1 VPLRLSFAL
10 LGILPLAA
18 TAALLAAPAG
28 QASPGG
34 SAPTTPPASHRAAAQ
49 DAAPATAGGF
59 PYRVAETTLGNG
71 LKVVVIP
78 YDSPGT
84 VAYYTLVRTGS
95 RDEIEA
101 GHSGFAHFFEHM
113 MFRGTEKYS
122 QDRYTEVLKSMGAD
136 SNAFTTDDFT
146 LYHTV
151 GPSSRL
157 ETIAEMEADRFQ
169 NLKYSEE
176 AFRTE
181 SLAILGEYNKGA
193 SSPFQALEEKL
204 HDVAFSRHTY
214 KHTTIGFLADVK
226 AMPAYYEYSR
236 QFFAR
241 FYRPENCIL
250 VVVGDVVPQRVFDLA
265 TRYYAGWKTGYQ
277 AAAIPPE
284 PPQHEPRS
292 GHVDWPNPV
301 QPILVVSYHIP
312 AFSDRTVDSAALDVI
327 AQLLFAESS
336 PLYQD
341 LVAEKQW
348 VDLLQGSAD
357 TRRDSFLFSV
367 IARAKSPALVPKVKA
382 EIEHGIAELQAAP
395 VDPRRLERTLSH
407 IRNSFAL
414 RLDAPGNVAVAVASI
429 LALTG
434 DVHSLDRAVEQYA
447 RITPAD
453 IQRLARTVFVAS
465 NQTTVTLSGP
475 QPAAGSGKPQGGA
488 RHEESR

>member
-1 VPLRLSFAL
+1 VPLRTSLAL

-18 TAALLAAPAG
+18 ATALLAAPAG

-34 SAPTTPPASHRAAAQ
+34 PAPRHAAAAK
-49 DAAPATAGGF
+49 DAAPAPGGGGF
-59 PYRVAETTLGNG
+59 PYKVAETTLPNG
-71 LKVVVIP
+71 FKVVVIP

-95 RDEIEA
+95 RDEVEA

-113 MFRGTEKYS
+113 MFRGTEKFS
-122 QDRYTEVLKSMGAD
+122 QDRYNELLKGMGAD

-151 GPSSRL
+151 GPASQL
-157 ETIAEMEADRFQ
+157 ATIAEMEADRFE

-181 SLAILGEYNKGA
+181 ALAILGEYNKSA
-193 SSPFQALEEKL
+193 SSPFQPLNEKL
-204 HDVAFSRHTY
+204 HDVAFGSHTY

-226 AMPAYYEYSR
+226 AMPGYYDYSR

-241 FYRPENCIL
+241 FYRPENCTL
-250 VVVGDVVPQRVFDLA
+250 VVAGDVTPQQVFDLA
-265 TRYYAGWKTGYQ
+265 ARDYGGWKTGYK
-277 AAAIPPE
+277 APEIVPE
-284 PPQHEPRS
+284 PPQSAPRT

-301 QPILVVSYHIP
+301 QPILVMAYHIP
-312 AFSDRTVDSAALDVI
+312 AYSDRTDDSAALDVI

-348 VDLLQGSAD
+348 VDVLQGGAD
-357 TRRDSFLFSV
+357 SHRDPFLFSV
-367 IARAKSPALVPKVKA
+367 IARAKTLDLLPKVQQ
-382 EIEHGIAELQAAP
+382 EIEQGIAAMQAKPIDA
-395 VDPRRLERTLSH
+395 RRLARTLAH
-407 IRNSFAL
+407 IRNAFAL
-414 RLDAPGNVAVAVASI
+414 RLNTPGQVAEQVAAI

-434 DVHSLDRAVEQYA
+434 DVRSLDAFLAQYE
-447 RITPAD
+447 RVTPAD
-453 IQRLARTVFVAS
+453 IQRLARQLFVTG
-465 NQTTVTLSGP
+465 NQITVTLSGP
-475 QPAAGSGKPQGGA
+475 QPKPAAGAGQPQGGA
-488 RHEESR
+488 HHADHR